1 MWPLPPPPYTSD
13 INPNSQ
19 VETSLAEETD
29 GTEGHLVG
37 MHKAEVPSMMNDS
50 DGDEWED
57 VGTPAH
63 TQRSPL
69 HPHAARRLCPVAESE
84 ITCLAE
90 HPLPCIREA
99 LARGLVEFGNCHM
112 GWGGDVM

>member
-1 MWPLPPPPYTSD
+1 LQAEAVS
-13 INPNSQ
+13 
-19 VETSLAEETD
+19 AEEIGD
-29 GTEGHLVG
+29 AGEHIAVVP
-37 MHKAEVPSMMNDS
+37 KVEVPSMMNDS

-99 LARGLVEFGNCHM
+99 LARGLVEFGNCRM